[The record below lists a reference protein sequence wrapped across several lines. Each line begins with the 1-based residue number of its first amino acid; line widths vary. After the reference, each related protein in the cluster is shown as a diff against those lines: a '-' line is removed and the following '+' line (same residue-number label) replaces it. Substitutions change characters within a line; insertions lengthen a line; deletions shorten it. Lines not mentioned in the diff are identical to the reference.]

1 MHYFKYVGPKK
12 IYKHFS
18 NEIWKVKIYFYIKE
32 YVEKYLS

>member
-18 NEIWKVKIYFYIKE
+18 NELWKVQFIIFKE
-32 YVEKYLS
+32 YVEKYLT